1 MATQTLS
8 APGGSDYDT
17 LVKELGHDV
26 WEVRRDACEDL
37 AAKGDKR
44 AIPHLVR
51 LLNDKVGAVRYAAV
65 EALGKV
71 AVGEKTVVPQ
81 IIRLLDSP
89 YFGSYA
95 PVIESL
101 ANLKAPEAIPY
112 FIRLLRDEDPRVR
125 NVSAS
130 ALMVTTRQVIPFK
143 AKGTPEEREVAIK
156 QWESWWQANWE
167 KVTPKQ

>member
-1 MATQTLS
+1 MATQTIS
-8 APGGSDYDT
+8 MPGGADYDT
-17 LVKELGHDV
+17 LVKELNHAV

-37 AAKGDKR
+37 ATKGDKR
-44 AIPHLVR
+44 AVPHLVR
-51 LLNDKVGAVRYAAV
+51 LLNDNVGAVRYAAV

-71 AVGEKTVVPQ
+71 GDKSVVPQ

-112 FIRLLRDEDPRVR
+112 FIRLLRDDDPRVR

-156 QWESWWQANWE
+156 QWEAWWQANWE